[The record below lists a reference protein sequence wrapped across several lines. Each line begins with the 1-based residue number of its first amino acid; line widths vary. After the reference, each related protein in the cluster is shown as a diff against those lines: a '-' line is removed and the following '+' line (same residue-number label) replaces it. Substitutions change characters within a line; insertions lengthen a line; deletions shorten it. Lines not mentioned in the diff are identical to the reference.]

1 MKLNQDKCHLMIS
14 GHKFEAVSTKTGN
27 TQIWER
33 RESKFYWMLTQKMIS
48 ILKNLKSERK
58 KLGALTGLSNVLNLI
73 QRKI

>member
-33 RESKFYWMLTQKMIS
+33 RESKCYWMLTQKMIS